1 MEKDARIKYLGFK
14 NHEEILK
21 YQRMATVLVNPRTN
35 DGEYTKFSFPSKT
48 MEYMAS
54 GTPVVMYRLSGM
66 PEEYLEY
73 LFIPNEETVQSL
85 KETLE
90 KVMNMD
96 YKTLESFGKAA
107 ASFVI
112 NNKNI
117 LVQGTRIKA
126 LIDK

>member
-1 MEKDARIKYLGFK
+1 METIPTFCKMFFRGTNDI
-14 NHEEILK
+14 IS
-21 YQRMATVLVNPRTN
+21 PRTKIAYAY
-35 DGEYTKFSFPSKT
+35 DLRVFF
-48 MEYMAS
+48 EYMMKNNS
-54 GTPVVMYRLSGM
+54 FCQKYSIQDLPLSVLDQIKREDI
-66 PEEYLEY
+66 EEYLEY